1 MLSRSARRGVEL
13 RWAAP
18 RAAGEQLRARRAV
31 RPANRLPVGM
41 DETPDPRMRTALAA
55 LTPEQ
60 RRALLRVL
68 TAPEP
73 VRADPEQRFRKPQ
86 VVGSSP
92 TSGSAPM
99 FGSA

>member
-1 MLSRSARRGVEL
+1 
-13 RWAAP
+13 
-18 RAAGEQLRARRAV
+18 
-31 RPANRLPVGM
+31 
-41 DETPDPRMRTALAA
+41 MRTALAA

-73 VRADPEQRFRKPQ
+73 VRADPGPRWRGGSSGILTDRLDPAGGKRDAGVEQRFRKPQ